1 MMVQLCFNSRHLR
14 SIVIFIAARRLL
26 LLFWRRPSAI
36 RHQPGHLSIMN
47 AKPARSSI
55 ASLVVFC
62 RRPVSGSG
70 KQRIAATIGPELTY
84 QLATHLLHATLEDAA
99 GWPGPVIIAP
109 AAQRDKDWAETLM
122 SGDHRVCPQPDGNLG
137 ERLNVVDQ
145 AIRTA
150 GTEHIVYIGSD
161 APLLD
166 EAYFAQARAAL
177 HTHDVVL
184 GAAEDGGVVVM
195 GARRAWPD
203 LAQLPWSSNDLGN
216 RLELVCVQ
224 RGLTVKYLPARYDI
238 DLAHDLP
245 RLHTDLRTD
254 TRPARRDLRDWLAA
268 AGFTSNQ
275 VT

>member
-1 MMVQLCFNSRHLR
+1 
-14 SIVIFIAARRLL
+14 
-26 LLFWRRPSAI
+26 
-36 RHQPGHLSIMN
+36 MN
-47 AKPARSSI
+47 AKPVRSSV

-62 RRPVSGSG
+62 RRPVAGNG
-70 KQRIAATIGPELTY
+70 KQRVAASIGPELTHE
-84 QLATHLLHATLEDAA
+84 LAAHLLHTTLEDAA
-99 GWPGPVIIAP
+99 AWPGPVIIAP
-109 AAQRDKDWAETLM
+109 AARCDKDWAEMLM

-137 ERLNVVDQ
+137 ERLNAVDQ
-145 AIRTA
+145 AIRAT
-150 GTEHIVYIGSD
+150 GTEHLVYIGSD

-166 EAYFAQARAAL
+166 DAYYEQARTAL
-177 HTHDVVL
+177 QTVDVVL

-203 LAQLPWSSNDLGN
+203 LAQLPWSSNNLGKQ
-216 RLELVCVQ
+216 LELVCLR

-268 AGFTSNQ
+268 AGFASKQ